1 MTLFDDGTFSHKHW
15 RVGTFSSYR
24 FCNDSRTR
32 LITGNASQDSGKWTS
47 GNDDMD
53 RFIQDEQLPIKLVF
67 RPSKGSGLDN
77 TVIPYGSFS
86 DIEFIAEGDTT
97 VT

>member
-1 MTLFDDGTFSHKHW
+1 MCGK
-15 RVGTFSSYR
+15 R
-24 FCNDSRTR
+24 FQ
-32 LITGNASQDSGKWTS
+32 QDSGKWTS